1 MHVAFEAE
9 LPQQGHGVGDTRGR
23 DGAAVGGERLVVQAL
38 DADLH
43 LGAAQRAQSA
53 AGLGGDEVGA
63 RFHHQPDDA
72 LRCRFVGAMQGEKI
86 VPGTALRHLFLAVG
100 LPPRLVVGEL
110 SGVDALLKRG
120 CRGGQGIAVAGE
132 AASLVPCPA
141 LSRLADALLVGKVQ
155 GAEKLACEPALVAF
169 GVVAPGAAQH
179 DKLHFV
185 GDVPHGRE
193 RAQTGGHLQEGV
205 EPAALGPLAG
215 RLVGK
220 IALRH
225 TDVVRA
231 EHAGARARPGL
242 REHGD
247 GGHAR
252 GGAPGLGLQKAHEG
266 RVGRLAHL
274 PRRPPLGVLSL
285 HVQVEGEESPLGHL
299 ARAVVGGTV
308 VPPHQLVEP
317 RGVGA
322 AVGPFAANDAAA
334 HGFDYF
340 QECFFHKNAK
350 DTRFAQGS
358 QRGSDRCLQFA

>member
-179 DKLHFV
+179 DELHLV
-185 GDVPHGRE
+185 GDMPHGGQRPQA
-193 RAQTGGHLQEGV
+193 RGHLEEGV
-205 EPAALGPLAG
+205 EPASFGPLAG

-225 TDVVRA
+225 ADIVRA

-247 GGHAR
+247 GGHA
-252 GGAPGLGLQKAHEG
+252 
-266 RVGRLAHL
+266 
-274 PRRPPLGVLSL
+274 
-285 HVQVEGEESPLGHL
+285 
-299 ARAVVGGTV
+299 
-308 VPPHQLVEP
+308 
-317 RGVGA
+317 
-322 AVGPFAANDAAA
+322 
-334 HGFDYF
+334 
-340 QECFFHKNAK
+340 
-350 DTRFAQGS
+350 
-358 QRGSDRCLQFA
+358 